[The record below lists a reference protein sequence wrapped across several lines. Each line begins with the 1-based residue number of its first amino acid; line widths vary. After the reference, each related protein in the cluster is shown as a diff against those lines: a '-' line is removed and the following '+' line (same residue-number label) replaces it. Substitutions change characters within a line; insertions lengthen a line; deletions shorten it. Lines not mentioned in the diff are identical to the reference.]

1 MISFATVLNLS
12 FWFATKMLLLIPV
25 SALIDLALLFL
36 LFPIPSFCPDF
47 EPAQFPVLVLSPS
60 QVFLVLIQR
69 EMESGEHLDD
79 LHLEFLILTMLLAFL
94 WMDLL
99 LAKVSAVRFLGFLRS
114 LGSVIGFLDSLA
126 LVAIGPFVSSWFF
139 LGVYNI
145 ACLLIYSNLETGGD
159 ILS

>member
-1 MISFATVLNLS
+1 MPVISFVLALTLS

-36 LFPIPSFCPDF
+36 LFPKPSFCPDF
-47 EPAQFPVLVLSPS
+47 EPVQSPVLVLAPS

-79 LHLEFLILTMLLAFL
+79 LQLLFLVLTMLVAFL

-99 LAKVSAVRFLGFLRS
+99 LAKVLAVWFLGFLRS
-114 LGSVIGFLDSLA
+114 LGSVIGFLDSVA
-126 LVAIGPFVSSWFF
+126 LVAIGPVVSSWFF

-145 ACLLIYSNLETGGD
+145 VCLLIYSN
-159 ILS
+159 

>member
-1 MISFATVLNLS
+1 MPGISFVLALTLS

-36 LFPIPSFCPDF
+36 LFPKPSFCPDF
-47 EPAQFPVLVLSPS
+47 ELVQSPVLVLAPS

-69 EMESGEHLDD
+69 ELESGEHLDD
-79 LHLEFLILTMLLAFL
+79 LQLVSLVLTMLVAFL

-99 LAKVSAVRFLGFLRS
+99 LAKVLAVWFLGFLRS

-126 LVAIGPFVSSWFF
+126 LVAIGPVVSSWFF

-145 ACLLIYSNLETGGD
+145 VCLLIYSN
-159 ILS
+159 

>member
-1 MISFATVLNLS
+1 MPVISFVLALTLS
-12 FWFATKMLLLIPV
+12 FWFATKMLPLIPV

-36 LFPIPSFCPDF
+36 LFPIPSFCPGF
-47 EPAQFPVLVLSPS
+47 EPVQSQVLVLAPS

-69 EMESGEHLDD
+69 ELESGEHLDD
-79 LHLEFLILTMLLAFL
+79 LQLVSLVLTMLVAFL

-99 LAKVSAVRFLGFLRS
+99 LAKVLAVWFLGFLRS

-126 LVAIGPFVSSWFF
+126 LVAIGLVVSSWFF

-145 ACLLIYSNLETGGD
+145 VCLLIYSN
-159 ILS
+159 

>member
-1 MISFATVLNLS
+1 MSGLPVISFVLVLTLS

-36 LFPIPSFCPDF
+36 LFPKPSFCPDF
-47 EPAQFPVLVLSPS
+47 EPVQSPVLVLAPS
-60 QVFLVLIQR
+60 QVILVLIQR

-79 LHLEFLILTMLLAFL
+79 LQLVFLVLTMLVAFL

-99 LAKVSAVRFLGFLRS
+99 LAKVLAVWFLGFLRS
-114 LGSVIGFLDSLA
+114 LGSVIGFLDSVA
-126 LVAIGPFVSSWFF
+126 LVAIGPVVSSWFF

-145 ACLLIYSNLETGGD
+145 LCAY
-159 ILS
+159 